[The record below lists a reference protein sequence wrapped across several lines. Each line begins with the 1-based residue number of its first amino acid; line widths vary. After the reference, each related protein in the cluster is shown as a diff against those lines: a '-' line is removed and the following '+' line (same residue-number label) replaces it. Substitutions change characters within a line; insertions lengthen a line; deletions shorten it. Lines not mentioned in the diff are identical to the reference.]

1 MKLLM
6 DTNVIIRSMS
16 GTLEKEGADILEDTG
31 NTLYYSSVNIWELV
45 IKQRSGKLNMP
56 IEASVVRQKL
66 EEKGCRELPVTSR
79 HALTTGALAA
89 VNKDPFDRML
99 VAQAIVEGLTLI
111 TTDRLLSDYAA
122 EVLTVD

>member
-1 MKLLM
+1 M
-6 DTNVIIRSMS
+6 DTNVIIRSVM
-16 GTLEKEGADILEDTG
+16 GTLGKGGAELLEDTG
-31 NTLYYSSVNIWELV
+31 NILYYSPVNIWEIV
-45 IKQRSGKLNMP
+45 IKQRVGRLGMP
-56 IEASVVRQKL
+56 IEAGVIRERL
-66 EEKGCRELPVTSR
+66 EANGCRELPISSR
-79 HALTTGALAA
+79 HALATGALAS